1 MANGALADLT
11 SAKSQFPNS
20 KTWLQGLAESG
31 EYGGKTYAVP
41 YYAGARA
48 AIYNID
54 LYKQAG
60 VSTWAW
66 GTGETIVIVAMML
79 AGYRVSGRLAK
90 RRVLTAAM
98 TAADNPD
105 DLIGA

>member
-1 MANGALADLT
+1 MHADRRSFLAAAVSGSVAATLASPVSAQTALPKLPA
-11 SAKSQFPNS
+11 
-20 KTWLQGLAESG
+20 
-31 EYGGKTYAVP
+31 
-41 YYAGARA
+41 
-48 AIYNID
+48 
-54 LYKQAG
+54 KQAG
-60 VSTWAW
+60 VSAWAW

-90 RRVLTAAM
+90 RRALAAAM